1 MAEIYDRSM
10 IFGIRCHMSIHVQLY
25 AYMTLISENMTQN
38 TKNEGKMQFFKQ
50 KCKENKISN
59 FNIITYM
66 ILENDG
72 KMILK

>member
-1 MAEIYDRSM
+1 
-10 IFGIRCHMSIHVQLY
+10 MSVHVQLY
-25 AYMTLISENMTQN
+25 AYMTLIPENMTQN
-38 TKNEGKMQFFKQ
+38 TKNDGKMQFFKQ